1 MNYVQSGIVLVG
13 IRIRVSFIIHISAT
27 TSTYKVCEAKTYLL
41 RHSIIQT
48 QCPWLLTDDLCP
60 AGSRKNQDKGRSNFI
75 FHLSAITSRM
85 QEVPN
90 VNTLTKTFIIH
101 NCMTDVRLGLG

>member
-1 MNYVQSGIVLVG
+1 MNYVQSGMVLVG
-13 IRIRVSFIIHISAT
+13 IRIRVSFIVHISAT

-60 AGSRKNQDKGRSNFI
+60 AGSRKNQDKGGSNFYLPSMCNHI
-75 FHLSAITSRM
+75 KYASSAKR
-85 QEVPN
+85 QH
-90 VNTLTKTFIIH
+90 VN
-101 NCMTDVRLGLG
+101 